1 MPWKEPTVEAERWEF
16 VRAVRSEAL
25 PMREACRRFGISPT
39 TGYKWVGRAA
49 RESEHGLSD
58 APRTPLSSP
67 MRTVPALEEQVCAV
81 RRAHPR
87 WGGRKIHHV
96 LRRAGVAE
104 APAPSTCTGILRRHG
119 LLDAPEREQ
128 HAWQRF
134 ERPAPNLLW
143 QMDFKGHIA
152 CGAGR
157 CHPLTIL
164 DDHSRF
170 NVCLA
175 ACADERLETVRHQLI
190 ATYRRYG
197 LPDAMLMDNGA
208 PWGSDAHHPHT
219 RLTAW
224 LMRLGVIVSHGA
236 PMHPQTQGK
245 EERFHRTLKAEVLTT
260 RPAWYSLDELQ
271 HAFDAWRPV
280 YNYERPHESVGLG
293 VPGDRYAPSPRAY
306 PEVLPPIAYAPGDVL
321 RKVQDKGRISFRG
334 RCFRVGRAFVGEPVA
349 LRPTIIDGVWDVY
362 YCAQRV
368 TRLDFTDLQS

>member
-1 MPWKEPTVEAERWEF
+1 MPWKETTVEAERREF
-16 VRAVRSEAL
+16 VRTVRSEAL

-39 TGYKWVGRAA
+39 TGYKWVGRAE
-49 RESEHGLSD
+49 RSGEQGLAD
-58 APRTPLSSP
+58 APRTPWSSP
-67 MRTVPALEEQVCAV
+67 ARTDPAMEARVCAL
-81 RRAHPR
+81 RRVHPC
-87 WGGRKIHHV
+87 WGGRKIHRV

-104 APAPSTCTGILRRHG
+104 APAPSTCTGILRRNG

-134 ERPAPNLLW
+134 ERAAPNLLW

-152 CGAGR
+152 CGGGR

-170 NVCLA
+170 NLCLA
-175 ACADERLETVRHQLI
+175 ACADERLETVQHQLI

-208 PWGSDAHHPHT
+208 PWGSDALHPHT

-224 LMRLGVIVSHGA
+224 MMRRGMLVSHGA

-260 RPAWYSLDELQ
+260 RPAWYTYDELQ

-280 YNYERPHESVGLG
+280 YNYERPHEGIG
-293 VPGDRYAPSPRAY
+293 MDVPGDRYAPSPRAY
-306 PEVLPPIAYAPGDVL
+306 PEVVPPIAYAPGDVI
-321 RKVQDKGRISFRG
+321 RKVQDKGRISFHG
-334 RCFRVGRAFVGEPVA
+334 RNFRVGRAFTGEPVA
-349 LRPTIIDGVWDVY
+349 LRPTVEDGVWEVY

-368 TRLDFTDLQS
+368 AHLDLTESES